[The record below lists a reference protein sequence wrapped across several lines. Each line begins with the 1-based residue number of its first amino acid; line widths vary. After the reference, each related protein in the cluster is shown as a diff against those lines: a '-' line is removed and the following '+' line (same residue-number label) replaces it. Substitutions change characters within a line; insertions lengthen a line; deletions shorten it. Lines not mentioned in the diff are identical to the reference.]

1 MKTQSAKIF
10 NVTFDGSQPVV
21 ALVGKKRYTFI
32 ARFRGLIGETLFAA
46 MDEKNNYRVLDYK
59 DINTKEIT
67 IIG

>member
-21 ALVGKKRYTFI
+21 AMVGKKRYAFI
-32 ARFRGLIGETLFAA
+32 ARFRGLNGEILFAA
-46 MDEKNNYRVLDYK
+46 MDEKNNYKVLDYS
-59 DINTKEIT
+59 DISKKEIV

>member
-10 NVTFDGSQPVV
+10 NVSFDGSQLVV

-32 ARFRGLIGETLFAA
+32 ARFRGLIGEILFAA
-46 MDEKNNYRVLDYK
+46 MDEKNNYKVLNYS